1 MLSETTFEEVEF
13 KDYKKADR
21 NHKSISARRR
31 RKLTKQI
38 RETRLLNEYARQRR
52 NRKRRQ

>member
-1 MLSETTFEEVEF
+1 MLSETTFEEIEF